1 MRRTLEHVQVR
12 RAVAG
17 VVVFVAL
24 VLLAAVGEGW
34 AFATQPLWSALA
46 LAALGAAA
54 AALAT
59 FVPLPSEGVHVH
71 LGCGPC
77 AAVGG
82 LAAIGGAWL
91 ALTSGHDGGTA
102 SLALALAG
110 FALARR
116 VTEPQTCDRRV

>member
-1 MRRTLEHVQVR
+1 M
-12 RAVAG
+12 
-17 VVVFVAL
+17 VFVAL

-102 SLALALAG
+102 SLALALTG
-110 FALARR
+110 FAA
-116 VTEPQTCDRRV
+116 VPFA